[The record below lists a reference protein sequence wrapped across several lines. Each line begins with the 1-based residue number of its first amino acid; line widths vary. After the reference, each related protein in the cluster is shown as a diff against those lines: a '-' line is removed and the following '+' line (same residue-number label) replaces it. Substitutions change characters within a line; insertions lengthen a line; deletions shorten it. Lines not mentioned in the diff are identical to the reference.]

1 MNFEKLK
8 KELPKYQI
16 RFSGLSILPF
26 ALKLEIYY
34 LPLEKKVGEIV
45 GYWGRVSGYLH
56 VVEPNL
62 IIEFKD
68 GEWKFELRG
77 IF

>member
-1 MNFEKLK
+1 VNFEKLK

-26 ALKLEIYY
+26 FLKLEIWY
-34 LPLEKKVGEIV
+34 LPLNRKVGEIV
-45 GYWGRVSGYLH
+45 GNFGRVNGYLDI
-56 VVEPNL
+56 VEPS
-62 IIEFKD
+62 IHIEFLN

-77 IF
+77 VF